1 MTTIRSM
8 TMDDYD
14 AVIELMRST
23 PGISILEAN
32 DDHAPS
38 EPCPKSMTQ
47 ARRVGNSGRLFQS
60 ERVCAACAE

>member
-23 PGISILEAN
+23 PSISIREAN

-38 EPCPKSMTQ
+38 E
-47 ARRVGNSGRLFQS
+47 
-60 ERVCAACAE
+60 

>member
-23 PGISILEAN
+23 PGISIREAN

-38 EPCPKSMTQ
+38 E
-47 ARRVGNSGRLFQS
+47 
-60 ERVCAACAE
+60 